1 MTTKQTVS
9 HLKSKLNE
17 IEKELNSIQ
26 ENCNHSSTITRFD
39 KQNQIKLYCT
49 DCDRE
54 LGMPSSQ
61 QVQEFL
67 NK

>member
-39 KQNQIKLYCT
+39 KQNQIKLYCA
-49 DCDRE
+49 DCDKE